1 LTSPTIPRTALVTG
15 GSRGIGLAIARAL
28 VREGVRVALVARGA
42 AELEARAKEL
52 GSATVAVAAD
62 VSISSEVDRAIR
74 QVRDAL
80 GDVPDLLINN
90 AGIFNPKPLHL
101 LTGEEFERMMKIN
114 LIAPFFVLRAL
125 LPTWRE
131 RRHGHVIMIGSV
143 ADRSIFADNGAYSAS
158 KFGIRAMHEV
168 LRTETRGTGVR
179 TTLISPSA
187 TDTPIWDTVTL
198 PPDSRFPSRDK
209 MLGADAVADSVVWA
223 ATRPANVNVDE
234 LRITAS

>member
-1 LTSPTIPRTALVTG
+1 LTSPSTPTTALVTG

-42 AELEARAKEL
+42 EELEARAKEL
-52 GSATVAVAAD
+52 GSETIAVAAD
-62 VSISSEVDRAIR
+62 VSVSSEVDRAVR
-74 QVRDAL
+74 QVRDAF
-80 GDVPDLLINN
+80 GDAPDLLINN

-101 LTGEEFERMMKIN
+101 LAPEEFERMMKIN

-125 LPTWRE
+125 LPGWRE
-131 RRHGHVIMIGSV
+131 RGRGHVITIGSI
-143 ADRSIFADNGAYSAS
+143 ADRTIFADNGAYSAS

-168 LRTETRGTGVR
+168 LRAETRGTGVR

-187 TDTPIWDTVTL
+187 TDTPIWETVTL
-198 PPDSRFPSRDK
+198 APDNRFPPRDK
-209 MLGADAVADSVVWA
+209 MLGADAVADAVVWA
-223 ATRPANVNVDE
+223 ATRPAKVNVDE

>member
-1 LTSPTIPRTALVTG
+1 LTSTPTPKTALVTG

-42 AELEARAKEL
+42 EALDARAKEL
-52 GSATVAVAAD
+52 GKGTVAVPAD
-62 VSISSEVDRAIR
+62 VSVSSEVDRAIR

-90 AGIFNPKPLHL
+90 AGIFNPKPLHE
-101 LTGEEFERMMKIN
+101 LTPEEFERMMKIN

-125 LPTWRE
+125 LPAWRE
-131 RRHGHVIMIGSV
+131 RGRGHVITIGSI

-168 LRTETRGTGVR
+168 LRAETKGTGVR
-179 TTLISPSA
+179 ATLISPSA
-187 TDTPIWDTVTL
+187 TDTPIWETVTL
-198 PPDSRFPSRDK
+198 APDNRFPPRDK
-209 MLGADAVADSVVWA
+209 MLAADAVADAAVWA

>member
-1 LTSPTIPRTALVTG
+1 LTSSSTPKTALVTG

-28 VREGVRVALVARGA
+28 VREGVRVALIARGA
-42 AELEARAKEL
+42 EELEARAKEL
-52 GSATVAVAAD
+52 GNGTVAVAAD

-74 QVRDAL
+74 QIRDAF

-90 AGIFNPKPLHL
+90 AGIFNPKPLHV
-101 LTGEEFERMMKIN
+101 LTPEEFERMMKIN

-125 LPTWRE
+125 LPAWRE
-131 RRHGHVIMIGSV
+131 RGRGHAITIGSV
-143 ADRSIFADNGAYSAS
+143 ADRAIFPDNGAYSAS

-168 LRTETRGTGVR
+168 LRAETKGTGVR
-179 TTLISPSA
+179 TTLVSPSA
-187 TDTPIWDTVTL
+187 TDTPIWETVTL
-198 PPDSRFPSRDK
+198 PPDNRFPPRDK
-209 MLGADAVADSVVWA
+209 MLGADAVADAVVWA